1 MNKKELKRRV
11 KNIEEYSKIKHECT
25 SSWDMEQYYRGREK
39 LANNVLGWLD
49 ELDEPEKPVV
59 PPFVADEIERYDC
72 MLDMLSGEYFNN
84 SQEEIDNDRLFLW
97 IDENQ
102 DTLARAWL
110 DGFLIEDDIEV
121 WQPITGFYNEVSNL
135 GRVRSVKHKAG
146 NEKNYK
152 SKILKPVVTN
162 SGYVNVAIINKSEGK
177 ITKRLHRVVAEAF
190 IPNPENKPEINH
202 IDGNKENNEVSNLEW
217 VTSKENKRHA
227 WENDLQVSV
236 KGSEKPLAKLK
247 EEDIVSI
254 RKEYR
259 EGCIQM
265 ELAEKY
271 GVARQTISSI
281 VNMKAWKHVAEEVSE

>member
-1 MNKKELKRRV
+1 M
-11 KNIEEYSKIKHECT
+11 
-25 SSWDMEQYYRGREK
+25 
-39 LANNVLGWLD
+39 
-49 ELDEPEKPVV
+49 
-59 PPFVADEIERYDC
+59 
-72 MLDMLSGEYFNN
+72 
-84 SQEEIDNDRLFLW
+84 
-97 IDENQ
+97 
-102 DTLARAWL
+102 
-110 DGFLIEDDIEV
+110 EV

-146 NEKNYK
+146 NGKIYK

-162 SGYVNVAIINKSEGK
+162 SGYVNVAIINKSEGN

-247 EEDIVSI
+247 EEDIASI